1 MPNDWKQEHAD
12 AAERAVY
19 HPLVQDTIREF
30 LRNIGRPDGRLERY
44 GLLRVAAAAAQVARA
59 EALGIDPEALRMTD
73 AEVGEHMRMVIDA
86 AYRAGKPVIGVVV
99 PERQGDA

>member
-1 MPNDWKQEHAD
+1 MPDDWKQEHAD

-30 LRNIGRPDGRLERY
+30 LRNIGRPDGKLERY
-44 GLLRVAAAAAQVARA
+44 GLLKVASAAAQVARA
-59 EALGIDPEALRMTD
+59 EALGIDPDTLRLTD
-73 AEVGEHMRMVIDA
+73 AEA
-86 AYRAGKPVIGVVV
+86 AAVMLQLARVASGAGKPVIGVVV